1 MKINEVSMACVANLG
16 KIQSV
21 KNTNPILKFQPA
33 YDSVS
38 FSGRDGNLLNENE
51 ASVAAEK
58 LKASTSGYRAPYGED
73 KPFNSRFVRTMTEA
87 ISEIAT
93 EEGQKATMVAGDTR
107 RATKENAPIIKE
119 IFKENGLNV
128 FVPMLDGTEDGEI
141 SPVATPVLA
150 LATRHFDIPLAVLL
164 TASHNPWT
172 DGGYNFLTD
181 EGAVATDTVTAPIAD
196 KMVEIAARGRSMP
209 RPFISGNEI
218 KFNPAEIY
226 ENHIIKNN
234 LIDFEAIRNADIE
247 IFYEGL
253 EGTGN
258 YYYPKLMENNG
269 IKIAKTLDTKA
280 MGPNPVEEN
289 LQNLANEVVKS
300 DKLLKVGLATDGDS
314 DRFGIIDE
322 NGNFINANDVI
333 LLIAYHQIKNGGIKD
348 GTIIR
353 NHATSGR
360 IDKLANYFNQKEG
373 YNIQVEQ
380 TPVGFKFL
388 GDKIL
393 ELEEEGKQVI
403 VAGEESGGL
412 TIGGHI
418 PEKDGFIAISKI
430 AELMAAEKK
439 PIGQILTDLNEEME
453 SDYISKCVNIKFDK
467 EAQKNETVNYFNK
480 FFNGDEDEIAGY
492 EIDLEKTQMADKKLR
507 GYKPNGD
514 GVKIYLKD
522 GTSILVRKSG
532 TEPVMRLY
540 IDACDEE
547 VFDNLKNYLTDVAK
561 DHGGSEK

>member
-1 MKINEVSMACVANLG
+1 MKINEVSVAYAANLG
-16 KIQSV
+16 KIQSA
-21 KNTNPILKFQPA
+21 KNTNPILKLKA
-33 YDSVS
+33 NYDSVS
-38 FSGRDGNLLNENE
+38 FSGHDGRLLNKEE
-51 ASVAAEK
+51 AIVAAEK

-73 KPFNSRFVRTMTEA
+73 KPFNSRFVKTMTEA
-87 ISEIAT
+87 ISELAT
-93 EEGQKATMVAGDTR
+93 EEGQRATMVAGDTR
-107 RATKENAPIIKE
+107 RATKESAPVIKE

-128 FVPMLDGTEDGEI
+128 FVPIIEGTEDGEI

-150 LATRHFDIPLAVLL
+150 LATRHFGIPLAVLL

-181 EGAVATDTVTAPIAD
+181 EGAVATDVVTVPIAD
-196 KMVEIAARGRSMP
+196 KMVEIAGRGRSMP
-209 RPFISGNEI
+209 KPSISGYEI

-234 LIDFEAIRNADIE
+234 LIDFEAIKNADIE

-269 IKIAKTLDTKA
+269 VKIAKTLDTKA
-280 MGPNPVEEN
+280 AGPNPVEEN
-289 LQNLANEVVKS
+289 LQNLASEVVKS
-300 DKLLKVGLATDGDS
+300 DKPLKVGLATDGDS
-314 DRFGIIDE
+314 DRFGVIDE

-439 PIGQILTDLNEEME
+439 PIGEILTNLNEEME

-507 GYKPNGD
+507 EYKPNGD

-540 IDACDEE
+540 IDACDED
-547 VFDNLKNYLTDVAK
+547 VFDNLKNYLIDVAQN
-561 DHGGSEK
+561 HGGVEK